1 MKLISLFS
9 GIGGFELAAEWAGWQ
24 NVVSCEINPFG
35 RQVLNHYWPNA
46 YHHDDIKT
54 LTFEK
59 IDYELKQRFGAN
71 WNADD
76 IVLTGGFPC
85 QPYSAAGKRLGKED
99 ERHLWPE
106 MLRIIRE
113 VQPKWVVGENVL
125 GLVNWSGGLV
135 FEEVQADLESEGYE
149 IQPYVLPA
157 ASVNAPHKRDRVWFV
172 AFNTKSSRNTKVG
185 EVCQREDFKPIG
197 ICSKNGATQ
206 NPNSNGRGG
215 NKWQE
220 EPCEWEQ
227 RNACSGDNERLQADN
242 GEIGVI
248 ADTHNPRCKDRGK
261 QYRGEQTSNG
271 KGECCTC
278 GHCLWI
284 QQQNAADAQLHGHA
298 STKRRCCNGEDCQ
311 WCEEGQ
317 NCTKQPS
324 GVCQSEKL
332 GGLSNDTYPTSQR
345 LEGLRGAER
354 GYSKLRSGHDGNGGW
369 ETFPTQP
376 PIRSRDDG
384 FSPELVGITVSKHRN
399 ESIKAYGNAIVPQ
412 VVYQIFKAINE
423 YQTKTT

>member
-76 IVLTGGFPC
+76 IILTGGFPC

-106 MLRIIRE
+106 MRRLIRE

-149 IQPYVLPA
+149 VQPYVLPA

-172 AFNTKSSRNTKVG
+172 AFRTTAPTK
-185 EVCQREDFKPIG
+185 
-197 ICSKNGATQ
+197 

-220 EPCEWEQ
+220 KPCEWEQ

-242 GEIGVI
+242 GKVGPTPHPGELRLELSPTPRTLGKGQEKICREGNKPSLQPEANGKVKPVANANILRNTSCGKGKEIEGV
-248 ADTHNPRCKDRGK
+248 RCGNNGEQKTG
-261 QYRGEQTSNG
+261 GEQTERADG
-271 KGECCTC
+271 LFG
-278 GHCLWI
+278 L
-284 QQQNAADAQLHGHA
+284 QPNAADTQLYGHA
-298 STKRRCCNGEDCQ
+298 SPEGGCCNGEDCQ
-311 WCEEGQ
+311 YKKSWA
-317 NCTKQPS
+317 
-324 GVCQSEKL
+324 
-332 GGLSNDTYPTSQR
+332 DT
-345 LEGLRGAER
+345 
-354 GYSKLRSGHDGNGGW
+354 H
-369 ETFPTQP
+369 F
-376 PIRSRDDG
+376 
-384 FSPELVGITVSKHRN
+384 
-399 ESIKAYGNAIVPQ
+399 
-412 VVYQIFKAINE
+412 
-423 YQTKTT
+423 

>member
-24 NVVSCEINPFG
+24 NVVSCETNPFG

-59 IDYELKQRFGAN
+59 IDYELKKILGEN

-172 AFNTKSSRNTKVG
+172 AFRTTPHPGELRLELSQTPRTLGKGQEEICREGNKPSLQPEANGKVEPFADAQSAGKRQLQTENNKGQDRHFAHDGKVG
-185 EVCQREDFKPIG
+185 H
-197 ICSKNGATQ
+197 A
-206 NPNSNGRGG
+206 
-215 NKWQE
+215 
-220 EPCEWEQ
+220 
-227 RNACSGDNERLQADN
+227 
-242 GEIGVI
+242 
-248 ADTHNPRCKDRGK
+248 ADTNNPRCKDRGK

-278 GHCLWI
+278 GHCPWI
-284 QQQNAADAQLHGHA
+284 DQPNA
-298 STKRRCCNGEDCQ
+298 T
-311 WCEEGQ
+311 
-317 NCTKQPS
+317 
-324 GVCQSEKL
+324 
-332 GGLSNDTYPTSQR
+332 DTYSKRLQWKGESAE
-345 LEGLRGAER
+345 LEGNRFGFNN
-354 GYSKLRSGHDGNGGW
+354 SQGNIPNW
-369 ETFPTQP
+369 DNFPTQP
-376 PIRSRDDG
+376 AIRSRDDG
-384 FSPELVGITVSKHRN
+384 FSAELVGITVSKHRN

>member
-9 GIGGFELAAEWAGWQ
+9 GIGGFELAGEWAGWQ

-35 RQVLNHYWPNA
+35 RKVLEYYWPNA

-59 IDYELKQRFGAN
+59 IDYELTQRFGAK

-76 IVLTGGFPC
+76 IILTGGFPC

-125 GLVNWSGGLV
+125 GLVNWSDGLV

-172 AFNTKSSRNTKVG
+172 AYSDHKGRNCG
-185 EVCQREDFKPIG
+185 SGQI
-197 ICSKNGATQ
+197 
-206 NPNSNGRGG
+206 
-215 NKWQE
+215 QE
-220 EPCEWEQ
+220 T
-227 RNACSGDNERLQADN
+227 N
-242 GEIGVI
+242 GEIPKRHNDSEPCNTGIGNAPDTDHNGYATTKNGQGLGEGNDRNKTGQNYAIEFEGRAVSDGV
-248 ADTHNPRCKDRGK
+248 APDTNSLRHTSCGEGTEAQGIGCGNN
-261 QYRGEQTSNG
+261 GEQKERSEQTEWPNG
-271 KGECCTC
+271 LLGLQPNAPDTDYKGLQGGEVN
-278 GHCLWI
+278 G
-284 QQQNAADAQLHGHA
+284 
-298 STKRRCCNGEDCQ
+298 STGELR
-311 WCEEGQ
+311 EESHKL
-317 NCTKQPS
+317 TARFVQP
-324 GVCQSEKL
+324 
-332 GGLSNDTYPTSQR
+332 N
-345 LEGLRGAER
+345 
-354 GYSKLRSGHDGNGGW
+354 W
-369 ETFPTQP
+369 ENFPTQS
-376 PIRSRDDG
+376 PICSRNDG
-384 FSPELVGITVSKHRN
+384 LPTELDGITFSKWRN
-399 ESIKAYGNAIVPQ
+399 ESIKAGGNAIVPQ

-423 YQTKTT
+423 YQTNTQKP

>member
-9 GIGGFELAAEWAGWQ
+9 GIGGFELAGEWAGWQ

-35 RQVLNHYWPNA
+35 RKVLEYYWPNA

-59 IDYELKQRFGAN
+59 IDYELTQRFGAK

-76 IVLTGGFPC
+76 IILTGGFPC

-125 GLVNWSGGLV
+125 GLVNWSDGLV

-157 ASVNAPHKRDRVWFV
+157 ASVGNCPHKRDRVWFV
-172 AFNTKSSRNTKVG
+172 AYRTTSHPGKLRLELSSTPRTLGEGQEEICREGHKPSLQPEANGKVKHAPDTKEQGLQGG
-185 EVCQREDFKPIG
+185 EKHRSIG
-197 ICSKNGATQ
+197 GIRQ
-206 NPNSNGRGG
+206 NSNEQPTRFIQP
-215 NKWQE
+215 N
-220 EPCEWEQ
+220 WE
-227 RNACSGDNERLQADN
+227 N
-242 GEIGVI
+242 
-248 ADTHNPRCKDRGK
+248 
-261 QYRGEQTSNG
+261 
-271 KGECCTC
+271 
-278 GHCLWI
+278 
-284 QQQNAADAQLHGHA
+284 
-298 STKRRCCNGEDCQ
+298 
-311 WCEEGQ
+311 
-317 NCTKQPS
+317 
-324 GVCQSEKL
+324 
-332 GGLSNDTYPTSQR
+332 
-345 LEGLRGAER
+345 
-354 GYSKLRSGHDGNGGW
+354 
-369 ETFPTQP
+369 FPTEP

-384 FSPELVGITVSKHRN
+384 FSLELVGITIPKHRN

-412 VVYQIFKAINE
+412 VVLQIFKAINE
-423 YQTKTT
+423 YQPKTQKF